1 MYKNI
6 TMVSLLFEEIERNM
20 KFFIERRETHSKILL
35 HIISIVRSLS
45 VYKILVIIVVS
56 ISQIYLITKLFRGRR
71 IDLNNPFSENEEIW
85 KKNYSDFI
93 YLIGEF

>member
-1 MYKNI
+1 
-6 TMVSLLFEEIERNM
+6 MVSLLFEEIERNM
-20 KFFIERRETHSKILL
+20 KFFIERRETHTKILL

-71 IDLNNPFSENEEIW
+71 IDLNNPFSENEEI
-85 KKNYSDFI
+85 
-93 YLIGEF
+93 